1 MECANGYGLTGL
13 RPGRLAGMEDDL
25 MSRFEFSRGRARLT
39 VLAIGVAAAGL
50 SLSTAGGAFAAG
62 AGGVTSEGGIYV
74 NHTLYRTVATPTDLS
89 HTGAPAQSWDLL
101 YNFGPGGQKSVAE
114 VAPGD
119 RGFNGGRWQ
128 VHLVTA
134 PNGYAAAL
142 HSGDLDGNG
151 VLDAADEVWAALAA
165 GDLVDNGVV
174 KQFVCTLN
182 RVP

>member
-1 MECANGYGLTGL
+1 
-13 RPGRLAGMEDDL
+13 
-25 MSRFEFSRGRARLT
+25 MSRYEFSRGRARLAA
-39 VLAIGVAAAGL
+39 LAIGVAAGAL
-50 SLSTAGGAFAAG
+50 SLSSGVGAFAAG
-62 AGGVTSEGGIYV
+62 SGGVTGEGVIYV
-74 NHTLYRTVATPTDLS
+74 DHTLYRTVATPNDLS

-101 YNFGPGGQKSVAE
+101 YNFGGVQKSVAE

-128 VHLVTA
+128 VHAVSA

-142 HSGDLDGNG
+142 ESGDLDGNG

>member
-1 MECANGYGLTGL
+1 
-13 RPGRLAGMEDDL
+13 
-25 MSRFEFSRGRARLT
+25 MSRFEFSKGRSRLA

-62 AGGVTSEGGIYV
+62 SGGVTAEGVIYV
-74 NHTLYRTVATPTDLS
+74 NHTLYRTVATPSDLS

-101 YNFGPGGQKSVAE
+101 YNFGGLQKSVGE

-119 RGFNGGRWQ
+119 PGFNGGRWQ
-128 VHLVTA
+128 VHAVSA

-142 HSGDLDGNG
+142 ASGDLNGNG
-151 VLDAADEVWAALAA
+151 VLDAADEVVAALNA

>member
-1 MECANGYGLTGL
+1 
-13 RPGRLAGMEDDL
+13 
-25 MSRFEFSRGRARLT
+25 MSRFEFSRSRARLAA
-39 VLAIGVAAAGL
+39 VAVGVAAAAL
-50 SLSTAGGAFAAG
+50 SLSATGTAFAAG
-62 AGGVTSEGGIYV
+62 SGGVTGEGVIYV

-89 HTGAPAQSWDLL
+89 HTGAPAQSWDVI
-101 YNFGPGGQKSVAE
+101 YSFGALQKSVAE

-128 VHLVTA
+128 VHALSA
-134 PNGYAAAL
+134 PNGYPAAL
-142 HSGDLDGNG
+142 ASGDQDGNG
-151 VLDAADEVWAALAA
+151 VLDAASEVWAALSA

>member
-1 MECANGYGLTGL
+1 
-13 RPGRLAGMEDDL
+13 
-25 MSRFEFSRGRARLT
+25 MSRYEFSRGRARLAA
-39 VLAIGVAAAGL
+39 LAIGVAAGAL

-62 AGGVTSEGGIYV
+62 SGGVTGEGVIYV
-74 NHTLYRTVATPTDLS
+74 DHTLYRTVATPNDLS

-101 YNFGPGGQKSVAE
+101 YNFGGVQKSVAE

-128 VHLVTA
+128 VHAVSA

-142 HSGDLDGNG
+142 ESGDLDGNG

-165 GDLVDNGVV
+165 GDLVDDGVV

>member
-1 MECANGYGLTGL
+1 
-13 RPGRLAGMEDDL
+13 
-25 MSRFEFSRGRARLT
+25 MSRYEFSRGRARLAA
-39 VLAIGVAAAGL
+39 LAIGVAAGAL

-62 AGGVTSEGGIYV
+62 SGGVTAEGVIYV
-74 NHTLYRTVATPTDLS
+74 DHTLYRTVATPNDLS

-101 YNFGPGGQKSVAE
+101 YNFGGLQMSVAE

-119 RGFNGGRWQ
+119 RGYNGGRWQ
-128 VHLVTA
+128 VHAVSA

-142 HSGDLDGNG
+142 ESGDLDGNG